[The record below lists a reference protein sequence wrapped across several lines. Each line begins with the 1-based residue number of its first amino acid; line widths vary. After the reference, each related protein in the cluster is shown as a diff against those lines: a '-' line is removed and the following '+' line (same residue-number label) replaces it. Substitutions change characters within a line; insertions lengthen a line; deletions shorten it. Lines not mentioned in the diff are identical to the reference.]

1 MQNSTVLELH
11 TFVSNGG
18 HALAGDEALLV
29 LGAKAS
35 ATLSVAI
42 VAGSVELAAHV
53 YSIVEETYR
62 VVTGGLSHQSEKCD
76 GRKLQPTCQAKK
88 VLCSSQSSQ
97 HLVHVSATKR
107 KLFSRNSVP
116 NNDGGLSQF
125 TITEL
130 VQFATRATRVAFA
143 TSFAANS
150 IREGETSA
158 AHRSVAKIKR
168 HEAATG
174 E

>member
-62 VVTGGLSHQSEKCD
+62 VVTGGLSHQSDKCD

-88 VLCSSQSSQ
+88 SSMLEPVVTTSCARQRDK
-97 HLVHVSATKR
+97 TKTIQ
-107 KLFSRNSVP
+107 
-116 NNDGGLSQF
+116 SQF
-125 TITEL
+125 GAE
-130 VQFATRATRVAFA
+130 
-143 TSFAANS
+143 
-150 IREGETSA
+150 
-158 AHRSVAKIKR
+158 H
-168 HEAATG
+168 
-174 E
+174 